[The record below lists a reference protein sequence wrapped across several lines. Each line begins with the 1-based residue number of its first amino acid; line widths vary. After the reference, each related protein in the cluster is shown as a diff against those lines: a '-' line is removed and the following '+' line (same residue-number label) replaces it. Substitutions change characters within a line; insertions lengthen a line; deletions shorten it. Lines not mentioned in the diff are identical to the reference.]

1 MSKKKVLVS
10 GCYDLMHGGH
20 IAFFK
25 EAAKYGDLYVSIGSD
40 ENIQLLKNHGTYF
53 TEQERVYMIN
63 AIQYVKEAFISTGRG
78 MLDYEQEMEQ
88 IKPDYFVVNKD
99 GYRADKKEL
108 CEKYGVELVV
118 LDRIP
123 EEGLPARSSSITK
136 RDLRFPSRVC
146 LAGGWLDQPWVSEIY
161 PGSVVVAAIWP
172 TIDFEDRCGMASSS
186 RKVARKIWG
195 DRLPNGDPIEN
206 ARILFGAENPPG
218 SPYVSGSQ
226 DQLGLF
232 IPGVNQLCYDGHFW
246 PHKINSAV
254 DRETCN
260 WLSDV
265 LHMVFFQKRP
275 DGYNPLLEKNVTE
288 AGVKKLAE
296 AGELCWQSI
305 LNRDVKGLGTSLTQT
320 LKAWHEILP
329 LTVPDY
335 AWEEIRKYDHFPGA
349 TFSGSGGGYAIVASE
364 EPVAGAYKIKVR
376 F

>member
-232 IPGVNQLCYDGHFW
+232 FHG
-246 PHKINSAV
+246 
-254 DRETCN
+254 
-260 WLSDV
+260 
-265 LHMVFFQKRP
+265 
-275 DGYNPLLEKNVTE
+275 
-288 AGVKKLAE
+288 
-296 AGELCWQSI
+296 
-305 LNRDVKGLGTSLTQT
+305 
-320 LKAWHEILP
+320 
-329 LTVPDY
+329 
-335 AWEEIRKYDHFPGA
+335 
-349 TFSGSGGGYAIVASE
+349 
-364 EPVAGAYKIKVR
+364 
-376 F
+376 